1 MMMQLWRPVED
12 KFQDILSKA
21 TNKPGRSRLEPYG
34 ELIDE
39 LRGRGLTYR
48 DIAAV
53 LTDELKFHVPKSTVN
68 DFMHERARRRRNAMR
83 QVSRRV
89 AIPPPFVPKAV
100 RFHSGQGPGDEE
112 VRQRIAAL
120 KARKPVT
127 TKSDNG
133 FYFDPTEPLRLIDPG
148 KQKPEE

>member
-89 AIPPPFVPKAV
+89 AIPPPFVPKAA
-100 RFHSGQGPGDEE
+100 RLHSGQGPGDEE